1 MQQPMPHQI
10 MGYDRAI
17 TMFSPDG
24 RLLQVEY
31 AKKTVRQGSTAIG
44 MVCKD
49 GIVFI
54 TDKRIVDTLVVA
66 EAVEKIWQIDDH
78 IAATASGILSDA
90 RVLIERAQLRA
101 QQHRVTYDSPID
113 VLSVVKD
120 VSNLKQ
126 FCTQSGGLRPFGVS
140 LLIAGIDDT
149 GAKLFETDPTGIYFQ
164 YRATVIGEGEPEIEE
179 ILKKDYRDDL
189 SLDEAIKL
197 GLRALY
203 KVIEK
208 DFNYDRIA
216 GVYITHATK
225 RFTKLKRAEIE
236 KHIEEIKKS
245 APKKKEDKA

>member
-1 MQQPMPHQI
+1 
-10 MGYDRAI
+10 
-17 TMFSPDG
+17 MFSPDG

-49 GIVFI
+49 GIVLI
-54 TDKRIVDTLVVA
+54 TDKRIVDSLVVA
-66 EAVEKIWQIDDH
+66 EAVEKIWEIDDH

-113 VLSVVKD
+113 ILTIVKD

-179 ILKKDYRDDL
+179 ILKKEYREDL
-189 SLDEAIKL
+189 SLDETIKL

-203 KVIEK
+203 HVIEK
-208 DFNYDRIA
+208 EFNYDRIA
-216 GVYITHATK
+216 GIYITNTEK
-225 RFTKLKRAEIE
+225 KFTKLKRAEIE

-245 APKKKEDKA
+245 AQKKKE